1 MSEEGALGA
10 LRAPEESPPFKTI
23 TRMVMRMAKTK
34 ATTPA
39 IVSQKFLLD
48 GYAPCTWF
56 SSSSYSFLDESKGL
70 D

>member
-1 MSEEGALGA
+1 MSEEGALGT
-10 LRAPEESPPFKTI
+10 LRATGESPPLKTI

-48 GYAPCTWF
+48 GYAPCT
-56 SSSSYSFLDESKGL
+56 
-70 D
+70 